1 MVGGL
6 LMKSSSE
13 FMLRRELF
21 NLSPSPAASK
31 SLYIP
36 SARKECASA
45 SGWSSGQHAG
55 IAKRICSNCGYIH
68 SDAMKFEGVMKTLV
82 QHFDSCHFAYT
93 NVTKC
98 VSDKKMKFEHDND
111 KADSLFVH
119 DPLQFAVYS
128 RLKCFVSKLVETIY
142 GAVKTNKKINYEDKC
157 SKQLCREVLASEL
170 VRYGKDKKTSAN
182 IEGVQYENRV
192 GGKENSMAGNEYL
205 VVTILVLASGMYS
218 IPSSMGN
225 TEHVMTALQ
234 EFDAIPKSKLE
245 SLEVLWT
252 RDEVVSEQELERDFP
267 LLEPIDPSGGKI

>member
-1 MVGGL
+1 MEFVSGFFMCTEMVG
-6 LMKSSSE
+6 
-13 FMLRRELF
+13 R
-21 NLSPSPAASK
+21 
-31 SLYIP
+31 
-36 SARKECASA
+36 
-45 SGWSSGQHAG
+45 
-55 IAKRICSNCGYIH
+55 KRIEMVKDI
-68 SDAMKFEGVMKTLV
+68 KRVMKTLV

-128 RLKCFVSKLVETIY
+128 RLKCF
-142 GAVKTNKKINYEDKC
+142 INYEDKC

-170 VRYGKDKKTSAN
+170 VRYDKDKKTSAN

-192 GGKENSMAGNEYL
+192 AGKENSMAGNEYL
-205 VVTILVLASGMYS
+205 V
-218 IPSSMGN
+218 
-225 TEHVMTALQ
+225 
-234 EFDAIPKSKLE
+234 

-267 LLEPIDPSGGKI
+267 LLEPIDLSGEVVVVAGGDRKWRLSVVDAYGWLN